1 MINRPSNNIK
11 KKKIR
16 RHPKLHGTIHFT
28 MIQSGPN
35 FKKVVKFREYL
46 LSMYIQVII
55 THWAIK
61 MKTGIY
67 CTSATMFPFL

>member
-11 KKKIR
+11 KKR
-16 RHPKLHGTIHFT
+16 FAATQNCMVLAYTL
-28 MIQSGPN
+28 QSGPN

>member
-55 THWAIK
+55 TH
-61 MKTGIY
+61 
-67 CTSATMFPFL
+67 